1 MHICALIGRTR
12 LPTGPQKKKAGGIS
26 QSRTY
31 LKPYTFLRGKKNKE
45 MSL

>member
-12 LPTGPQKKKAGGIS
+12 LPTGPQKKAGGIS